1 MKASGGRGKKGG
13 LSEYAVALG
22 KSRQIIERHRDAAEV
37 AEKVQLELQVSQLLD
52 KSAHLSAVHKLP
64 QAEKGKWL
72 PWCKLH
78 LKFSKR
84 TASKYLAL
92 YHDRDRIKSEV
103 TSDLGIEDAYR
114 LLSQPAVEPEVDAR
128 PDGNSM
134 RRDMTT
140 SLRACLAAEARKRLH
155 PDETRGGNS
164 KAKVKKLSFA
174 EFAKNNFKV
183 NQLSASQ
190 ALAILNHSAELL
202 EVAKDWIEP
211 MPLPAYPNA
220 TSANVGAARPMPA
233 MEAATYPRK
242 ESPRRPNS
250 KQVRE
255 KTIVFC
261 IKKTKNHSE
270 PEPEQST
277 EQI

>member
-1 MKASGGRGKKGG
+1 MKNAP
-13 LSEYAVALG
+13 A
-22 KSRQIIERHRDAAEV
+22 HR
-37 AEKVQLELQVSQLLD
+37 ELW
-52 KSAHLSAVHKLP
+52 HKLP
-64 QAEKGKWL
+64 QAVNL
-72 PWCKLH
+72 
-78 LKFSKR
+78 
-84 TASKYLAL
+84 T
-92 YHDRDRIKSEV
+92 
-103 TSDLGIEDAYR
+103 
-114 LLSQPAVEPEVDAR
+114 
-128 PDGNSM
+128 
-134 RRDMTT
+134 MTT
-140 SLRACLAAEARKRLH
+140 SLRACLAAEAWKRLH

-255 KTIVFC
+255 KTMSFC
-261 IKKTKNHSE
+261 VKKTKNHSE